1 LIVSKKALG
10 KGLDALIQ
18 SDDSLSEAEKGVAE
32 VALDLIDT
40 TDDQP
45 RKQFSQDTLIELAGS
60 IRENGVI
67 QPIIV
72 EKTENRYR
80 IVAGERRYRA
90 ARLAGLDRIPAIVRN
105 YTADDRLQVAL
116 IENIQRENLNPIEE
130 AAAYDTL
137 LRQLELKQDEL
148 ATRIGKSRSTIA
160 NTLRLLKLPH
170 IMQDALI
177 AGTITPGHARAILS
191 VINPAER
198 EGLFSKILTAGHS
211 VREAE
216 ELSDK
221 LNNGKSRA
229 KTEKPERQVQA
240 APELRE
246 IEQRLLESLGTKVR
260 VKGSIS
266 SGRIEVSYFTQ
277 EDLER
282 LLDLLAGDSH

>member
-1 LIVSKKALG
+1 MSKKALG

-18 SDDSLSEAEKGVAE
+18 PDESLSDAQKGVAE
-32 VALDLIDT
+32 VALDLIDS
-40 TDDQP
+40 TDEQP
-45 RKQFSQDTLIELAGS
+45 RKKFSEETLNELAAS
-60 IRENGVI
+60 IRENGII

-72 EKTENRYR
+72 EKKKNRYR

-105 YTADDRLQVAL
+105 YTDDDRLQVAL

-148 ATRIGKSRSTIA
+148 AARIGKSRSTIA
-160 NTLRLLKLPH
+160 NTLRLLKLPR

-177 AGTITPGHARAILS
+177 EGTITPGHARAILS

-198 EGLFSKILTAGHS
+198 DGLFSKIADNGLS
-211 VREAE
+211 VRESE
-216 ELSDK
+216 ELSEK
-221 LNNGKSRA
+221 MNKGKGRA
-229 KTEKPERQVQA
+229 KTETSGDHVQR

-246 IEQRLLESLGTKVR
+246 IEQRLLESLGTKVK

-266 SGRIEVSYFTQ
+266 SGRIEVSYFSR

-282 LLDLLAGDSH
+282 LIDLLAGK

>member
-1 LIVSKKALG
+1 VSKKALG

-18 SDDSLSEAEKGVAE
+18 PDDSLSVAE
-32 VALDLIDT
+32 NGVSEIALDLIDS

-45 RKQFSQDTLIELAGS
+45 RKQFSEDTLIELAGS

-67 QPIIV
+67 QPIII
-72 EKTENRYR
+72 EKTKNRYR

-90 ARLAGLDRIPAIVRN
+90 AHLAGLDRIPAIVRN

-116 IENIQRENLNPIEE
+116 IENIQRENLNPMEE

-137 LRQLELKQDEL
+137 LKQLGLKQDEL

-170 IMQDALI
+170 IMQDALV
-177 AGTITPGHARAILS
+177 AGTITAGHARAILS

-198 EGLFSKILTAGHS
+198 DGLFSKIVAAGHS

-221 LNNGKSRA
+221 LNKGKGRR
-229 KTEKPERQVQA
+229 KTEKPEQKVQA

-246 IEQRLLESLGTKVR
+246 IEQRLLESLGTKVQ
-260 VKGSIS
+260 VKGSIT

-282 LLDLLAGDSH
+282 LLDLLAGNSH